1 MTSNKVVSNGFG
13 ALAALPEEL
22 LVDVTTKDCKGCCDD
37 EQFSSS
43 DSVIGTETTTE
54 QEREKREKR
63 EKRGE
68 SFLDTLTSSSGRSGS
83 RGSSGSSGSSESI
96 GKIRTKSGKTIKDF
110 KSLTIGSLD
119 LGTSGKDCP
128 EQDKIEEKIRNI
140 IPKPDIFFIQNK
152 KGNKIFNEI
161 YTNEFNAKDDK
172 GPQVSVYS
180 NRYLDGTSKTKTAS
194 ASNPPQSGIL
204 YFTNDKYTIA
214 NIQLNSKVYK
224 DGIKD
229 LLKKS
234 SKESLTKYNDDFTKY
249 EKELKKLN
257 QAITEY
263 IKNNGTQ
270 VDESKYKSELEKLIK
285 KRNKFL
291 YDNLP
296 KNSGGAIENK
306 SLFSKTFF

>member
-22 LVDVTTKDCKGCCDD
+22 LVDVTTKDCKGCCDGD
-37 EQFSSS
+37 DKTQKFSSS
-43 DSVIGTETTTE
+43 DSGIGTETTTE
-54 QEREKREKR
+54 RETR

-68 SFLDTLTSSSGRSGS
+68 SFLDRLTSSSGSSGRSGS
-83 RGSSGSSGSSESI
+83 SGSSSGSRSSGTF
-96 GKIRTKSGKTIKDF
+96 RTQSGKTIKDY

-140 IPKPDIFFIQNK
+140 MPKPDIFFIQNK
-152 KGNKIFNEI
+152 KGNKRIFNEI

-214 NIQLNSKVYK
+214 NIQLNSEVYK

-229 LLKKS
+229 ILKTS
-234 SKESLTKYNDDFTKY
+234 TKEGLTKYNDDFTKY
-249 EKELKKLN
+249 EKELKQKN
-257 QAITEY
+257 KGIQTY
-263 IKNNGTQ
+263 IIDKGKQ
-270 VDESKYKSELEKLIK
+270 VDESRYKSEL
-285 KRNKFL
+285 
-291 YDNLP
+291 
-296 KNSGGAIENK
+296 
-306 SLFSKTFF
+306 